1 MVSWFVVKLTFV
13 PKFVFMWDLY
23 VGGLLPWGGGCP
35 FGAGILGKGVILWLS
50 WCHAGDLGIVIKFYY

>member
-1 MVSWFVVKLTFV
+1 MLVDYSH
-13 PKFVFMWDLY
+13 
-23 VGGLLPWGGGCP
+23 GGGGGCP